1 MQLLDFIELLPR
13 PDWPAFGFRR
23 FVVFVRNHM
32 SVPTDP
38 APILQ
43 MTKKHTDPAKPRKS
57 PGPAPEVLKI
67 EGDWKEAVKK
77 SLQKQAPAAG
87 WPKTAPRKSGK

>member
-1 MQLLDFIELLPR
+1 
-13 PDWPAFGFRR
+13 
-23 FVVFVRNHM
+23 
-32 SVPTDP
+32 
-38 APILQ
+38 